1 MLDLSLGDPRGALV
15 FFIFMVAIG
24 ATLGGVIYGVVAFP
38 WARRARYR
46 NFGAMPRTGVFCGA
60 GVAVFL
66 VVIAWHTAFGEF
78 YRIEIRDGAAHLHYH
93 MPARTPVVSLE
104 TISGMRQSMTLDKLN
119 PWRIQLE
126 TAEGVYY
133 STNLNRRQLE
143 EVWKILTDFVKPLA

>member
-15 FFIFMVAIG
+15 FFIFMSAIG
-24 ATLGGVIYGVVAFP
+24 ATLGGVIFAVVAFP

-46 NFGAMPRTGVFCGA
+46 NFGAMPRTGAFCGA

-66 VVIAWHTAFGEF
+66 AFIAWHTAFGEF

-93 MPARTPVVSLE
+93 MPSRTPVLPLE
-104 TISGMRQSMTLDKLN
+104 TISGIRQNMTLDKLN

-133 STNLNRRQLE
+133 STNMNRRQFE
-143 EVWKILTDFVKPLA
+143 EVWKTLADFVKPLP